1 MRMDL
6 QEQLTKHLTDVH
18 AIEEQALQQMVV
30 APRDW
35 PATRSWRRR
44 FGNIWTRRATRSG
57 ACASVS
63 ARAVPTRHA

>member
-30 APRDW
+30 APRMAGD
-35 PATRSWRRR
+35 PELAHAFREHS
-44 FGNIWTRRATRSG
+44 TRRASRSG
-57 ACASVS
+57 ACASDS
-63 ARAVPTRHA
+63 AARGADPSR